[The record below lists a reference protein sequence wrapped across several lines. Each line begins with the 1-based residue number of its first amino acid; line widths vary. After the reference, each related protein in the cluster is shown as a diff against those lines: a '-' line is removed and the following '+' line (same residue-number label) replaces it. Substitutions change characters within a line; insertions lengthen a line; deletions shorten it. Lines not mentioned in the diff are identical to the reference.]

1 MMHVFQRGEKVLS
14 AEAGSVLFRFGKP
27 PRFSS
32 GSVYSCDWSGS
43 HPILTHTLQSQHET
57 VPLEA
62 SKEISNAYSFSH
74 PTFGNISFMKARWFE
89 DRPEIM
95 GERGILLSFQG
106 WSEGLWYDGCF
117 ARWAGF
123 RFTDLI
129 LPGREFRVEW
139 GNVSGPLPG
148 VIDFWEEH
156 REYARKQSLVCA
168 VQSKFAEFHRAKAHL
183 EIEGESSEN
192 VLNLLLIRLAFP
204 QQAFSIVPSSAG
216 MKRLAQNLNISA
228 LNSVPKQGL
237 KQRLAIDWGSAEG
250 SQRILEWQMKK
261 SPFIPGKLWETINP
275 SGPKIL

>member
-32 GSVYSCDWSGS
+32 GSVYSCDWQSS
-43 HPILTHTLQSQHET
+43 HPILIHTLFDQQRIVS
-57 VPLEA
+57 LEA

-74 PTFGNISFMKARWFE
+74 PSFGNISFMKARWFE
-89 DRPEIM
+89 DRPEIK

-106 WSEGLWYDGCF
+106 WSDGLWYDGCF

-139 GNVSGPLPG
+139 GNVSEPLSG
-148 VIDFWEEH
+148 VDDYWDEH
-156 REYARKQSLVCA
+156 REFARKQSLIYA
-168 VQSKFAEFHRAKAHL
+168 VQSKFAEFYRAKAHL
-183 EIEGESSEN
+183 EIEGESSEDI
-192 VLNLLLIRLAFP
+192 LNLLLVRLAFP
-204 QQAFSIVPSSAG
+204 QQKFSIVPLSVG
-216 MKRLAQNLNISA
+216 MKRLAQNLNILALESA
-228 LNSVPKQGL
+228 PKDGL
-237 KQRLAIDWGSAEG
+237 RQSLPLDWGSREA
-250 SQRILEWQMKK
+250 SHKILQWQMKK

-275 SGPKIL
+275 SAPKIL